1 MELLERQ
8 KNYID
13 EAKALEFFFNISS
26 DKLTQSF
33 KDFDSLYASTEH
45 VTADEFIQSQNA
57 INEEIESLCIA
68 NKISQEKLEELM
80 GKN

>member
-33 KDFDSLYASTEH
+33 KDFDSL
-45 VTADEFIQSQNA
+45 
-57 INEEIESLCIA
+57 
-68 NKISQEKLEELM
+68 
-80 GKN
+80 